1 MSDVIADGMIV
12 GYRFKMA
19 RADDGELIAH
29 TDEDGAS
36 YYLHGSENIPPG
48 LEKALDGKKVG
59 DKLDVVV
66 EPGEAFGDKQEVE
79 PLAVPLDQ
87 VEEADDIE
95 IGANVMVE
103 SPDGEVHMLFVA
115 GVDDDN
121 MYLDPNHPLAG
132 VTLKFDVEV
141 VSVRAATE
149 LEKEHGHPH
158 EGADADHEH

>member
-12 GYRFKMA
+12 GYRFEMA
-19 RADDGELIAH
+19 RADDGEIIGG
-29 TDEDGAS
+29 TDEGGVS
-36 YYLHGSENIPPG
+36 YYLHGAENIPPG
-48 LEKALDGKKVG
+48 LEKALAGKKVG
-59 DKLDVVV
+59 DKLEVVV
-66 EPGEAFGDKQEVE
+66 APDEAFGDKEEVE
-79 PLAVPLDQ
+79 PLAVPLEQ

-95 IGANVMVE
+95 VGANVMVE

-141 VSVRAATE
+141 LSLRAATE
-149 LEKEHGHPH
+149 LEKDHGHPH
-158 EGADADHEH
+158 EGEASDHEH

>member
-12 GYRFKMA
+12 GYRFEMA
-19 RADDGELIAH
+19 RADDGEVIGH
-29 TDEDGAS
+29 TDEDDVS
-36 YYLHGSENIPPG
+36 YYLHGAENIPPG
-48 LEKALDGKKVG
+48 LEKALTGKKVG
-59 DKLDVVV
+59 DKFEVVV
-66 EPGEAFGDKQEVE
+66 APEEAFGEKEDVE

-95 IGANVMVE
+95 VGANVMVE

-132 VTLKFDVEV
+132 VRLKFDVEIL
-141 VSVRAATE
+141 SVRAATQ
-149 LEKEHGHPH
+149 LEKDHGHPH
-158 EGADADHEH
+158 EGAAADHEH